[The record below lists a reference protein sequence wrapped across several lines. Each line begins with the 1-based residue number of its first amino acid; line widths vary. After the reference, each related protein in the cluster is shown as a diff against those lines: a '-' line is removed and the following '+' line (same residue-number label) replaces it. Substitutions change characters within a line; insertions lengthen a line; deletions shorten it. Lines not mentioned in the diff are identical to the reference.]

1 MSSWF
6 VPAEG
11 TSQGSVRNKSSV
23 NSVIASHQQINTEPP
38 ERVSCWVGAR
48 HRASH
53 RDAAHRDVPEVKKYF
68 NLAANSFVT
77 YTLRRCH
84 VGF

>member
-11 TSQGSVRNKSSV
+11 TSQGSVTNKSSV

-38 ERVSCWVGAR
+38 ERVSCRLGAR
-48 HRASH
+48 YRASH
-53 RDAAHRDVPEVKKYF
+53 RDAAHRGAP
-68 NLAANSFVT
+68 
-77 YTLRRCH
+77 
-84 VGF
+84 